1 MEPERAE
8 VVSPGRGDGGGLD
21 TVVPDGVDVIAVE
34 LAAAAV
40 EVTVVFDAG
49 ATPTGSSIPPCVVVH
64 CRTSSSVT
72 RSTSSRDAS

>member
-1 MEPERAE
+1 
-8 VVSPGRGDGGGLD
+8 VVSPGRGEGGGLD

-49 ATPTGSSIPPCVVVH
+49 ATPTGSSIPPCVVVVVH